1 MKTTA
6 ELVSELLTLAEQAMA
21 EAMKQRDFSVFDEI
35 EDAVD
40 CLRAA
45 SESYKRRKAQKRNDL
60 QIIVK

>member
-6 ELVSELLTLAEQAMA
+6 ELVSESPALAEQAMA

-45 SESYKRRKAQKRNDL
+45 IESYKRRKPQKSNGL
-60 QIIVK
+60 QTIEK